1 MSVTVGERELTG
13 AVGRVREAWRARCEK
28 KKKQRGN
35 KPGGRG
41 VSCRQVRCRALPGK
55 GVDRGKE
62 LWYSN
67 PCNKNIAE
75 WSSPVARRAHNPK
88 VVGSNPASATTKST
102 DSAESVLFLYC
113 RGTPHGNC
121 LDGHPNSFSCCYAIQ
136 KSRRRLFP
144 CLEQGGMILIAL
156 LRNTTRQQK
165 SRILFGTTNHQ
176 IVQPDG

>member
-1 MSVTVGERELTG
+1 MHLKNKPQQALAVSVTVGERELTG

-88 VVGSNPASATTKST
+88 VVGSNPASATTKKAAVRQ
-102 DSAESVLFLYC
+102 DGCFFCALPGRGKEERDRAQERALRGGGL
-113 RGTPHGNC
+113 RGTENWCRFP
-121 LDGHPNSFSCCYAIQ
+121 LEKSAQ
-136 KSRRRLFP
+136 K
-144 CLEQGGMILIAL
+144 
-156 LRNTTRQQK
+156 
-165 SRILFGTTNHQ
+165 RI
-176 IVQPDG
+176 

>member
-1 MSVTVGERELTG
+1 MHLKNKPQQALAVSVTVGERELTG

-88 VVGSNPASATTKST
+88 VVGSNPASATMT
-102 DSAESVLFLYC
+102 SVL
-113 RGTPHGNC
+113 
-121 LDGHPNSFSCCYAIQ
+121 
-136 KSRRRLFP
+136 
-144 CLEQGGMILIAL
+144 IAFEKL
-156 LRNTTRQQK
+156 
-165 SRILFGTTNHQ
+165 
-176 IVQPDG
+176 

>member
-1 MSVTVGERELTG
+1 MHLKNKPQQALAVSVTVGERELTG

-88 VVGSNPASATTKST
+88 VVGSNPTPAILCLVSSVGR
-102 DSAESVLFLYC
+102 AE
-113 RGTPHGNC
+113 
-121 LDGHPNSFSCCYAIQ
+121 D
-136 KSRRRLFP
+136 
-144 CLEQGGMILIAL
+144 
-156 LRNTTRQQK
+156 
-165 SRILFGTTNHQ
+165 
-176 IVQPDG
+176 